1 MKKIVFYGKSGS
13 GKSTTCENAISYYQK
28 NNELVE
34 VIKLAY
40 PLYYLQNEFYKM
52 AGIDINFYD
61 QNQHLLEVI
70 ATNIRELNPKGLI
83 NNFNERLK
91 NSTAD
96 VVIND
101 DLRDTK
107 VDYPELKSQGFIFVK
122 IQCDEELRISRLK
135 ARNDLNTVV
144 HSKTTDLIDEIVPD
158 FIIDTSNEDKA
169 VAREALYDFLSKL

>member
-13 GKSTTCENAISYYQK
+13 GKSTTCKNAISYYEDKKQ
-28 NNELVE
+28 NVE

-40 PLYYLQNEFYKM
+40 PLYYIQNEFYKA
-52 AGIDINFYD
+52 AGIEINFYD

-70 ATNIRELNPKGLI
+70 ATNIRELNPQGLI
-83 NNFNERLK
+83 SNFNSRLSQ
-91 NSTAD
+91 STAD

-107 VDYPELKSQGFIFVK
+107 VDYPEMKKNGFIFVK
-122 IQCDEELRISRLK
+122 IQCDEDLRIDRLK

-144 HSKTTDLIDEIVPD
+144 HSKTTDSIDEIIPD
-158 FIIDTSNEDKA
+158 FVIDTSSEDMS
-169 VAREALYDFLSKL
+169 VAKDALYGFLSNL